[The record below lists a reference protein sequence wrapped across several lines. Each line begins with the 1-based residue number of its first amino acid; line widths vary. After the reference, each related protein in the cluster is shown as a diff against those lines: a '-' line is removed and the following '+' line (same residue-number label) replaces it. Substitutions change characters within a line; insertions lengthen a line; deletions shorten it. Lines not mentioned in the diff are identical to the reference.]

1 MIEKEVQLVSE
12 LGLHARPCSS
22 SIVGG
27 LSKLKLNIAEIHY
40 KSSIAELSSIM
51 NLMALSVS
59 PKGTVLV
66 RLDGQTNKKL

>member
-12 LGLHARPCSS
+12 LGLHARPCSR
-22 SIVGG
+22 IVGG

-66 RLDGQTNKKL
+66 RLDVKTNKKL